1 MPRELVYPPVIRTV
15 LGFYR
20 ALDCQITVEGQEHL
34 PGDTGGG
41 VLAINHIG
49 YLDFT
54 FAGYPVWKNNRRLV
68 RFLAKKELFD
78 KAGVGSLLRG
88 MRHIAVDR
96 DAGAGSYALAVEK
109 LKSGELIGMFPEAT
123 ISRSFC
129 LKDFKNGAAR
139 MAAEAGVPL
148 YPVVVWGTQRILTKG
163 RPRNWQ
169 RHLPITVAVGE
180 PLHPKADDD
189 ITAVTAELKA
199 RMTELLEKAQSG
211 YPDAPKGDSDR
222 WWLPARLGGT
232 APTQEAARE
241 MEQADVIARREKR
254 RANAAGKKPGKS

>member
-1 MPRELVYPPVIRTV
+1 MPREFVYPPVIRTV

-20 ALDCQITVEGQEHL
+20 ALDCQITVDGNEHL
-34 PGDTGGG
+34 PGDVGGG

-54 FAGYPVWKNNRRLV
+54 FAGYPVWKHNRRLV

-78 KAGVGSLLRG
+78 KAGIGSLLRG

-109 LKSGELIGMFPEAT
+109 LRGGELIGMFPEAT
-123 ISRSFC
+123 ISRSFT
-129 LKDFKNGAAR
+129 LKDLKNGAAR
-139 MAAEAGVPL
+139 MAAESGVPL
-148 YPVVVWGTQRILTKG
+148 YPVVVWGTQRILTKD

-169 RHLPITVAVGE
+169 RHLPITVAIGE
-180 PLHPKADDD
+180 PLHPQITDD

-199 RMTELLEKAQSG
+199 RMAELLEKAQAG
-211 YPDAPKGDSDR
+211 YPDVPAGDDDR
-222 WWLPARLGGT
+222 WWLPAHLGGT
-232 APTQEAARE
+232 APTPEAARE

-254 RANAAGKKPGKS
+254 QAAAAKRKN